1 MELQQNKLQKEKMIS
16 DGNKS
21 LIKLS
26 VILTVFVDIGFVAVG
41 VTGKM
46 PWIYAL
52 GALAVMTII
61 VSSAFVIYRNNNYS
75 RKVRIIIFI
84 AYMIPWISIV
94 LLRQNPI
101 ANFMVV
107 PILIMNVFYADYSY
121 LLKLTAVTVVV
132 NIMSIINY
140 VYKSNFDS
148 SVISN
153 CVILSVIFIVFY
165 MVILEVTKVIEKS
178 IKAAN
183 FNAMKSEE
191 ASKKNEDLTNR
202 ILEVVSVIVENAD
215 DVNEIVGEISMS
227 SQVVGNAIEE
237 ISSGALKTSEEI
249 QSQSS
254 SVEKIETQIE
264 NSASL
269 IYDMNNYSN
278 KTADEIEIGIDIIR
292 KLELESEVV
301 TNNSNKVSGI
311 MKELN
316 DMSISIAQITSMISN
331 IAEQTNLLALNA
343 SIEAARAGEAGR
355 GFSVVASEVGKLAD
369 ESKVATAKINSI
381 ILELQTK
388 SSESTSMVQTLIS
401 SNKKQ
406 NQLVNNTK
414 SAFNNIKLNVESI
427 VEKNLIIKEG
437 IDEIVKESEDIVQN
451 ISSVSA
457 ISQETMANTEETYAM
472 VDKHISDANHAREL
486 VKNLLETTNKLK
498 EA

>member
-107 PILIMNVFYADYSY
+107 PILIMNVFYADYRY

-178 IKAAN
+178 IKTAN

-278 KTADEIEIGIDIIR
+278 KTADEIEMGIDIIR

-472 VDKHISDANHAREL
+472 VDKHISDANHARGL

>member
-1 MELQQNKLQKEKMIS
+1 MELHQNKLEKEKMIS

-26 VILTVFVDIGFVAVG
+26 IILTLFVDIGFIAVG
-41 VTGKM
+41 VTGNM

-61 VSSAFVIYRNNNYS
+61 VSSAFIIYRNNNGS

-84 AYMIPWISIV
+84 AYMIPWIGIV
-94 LLRQNPI
+94 LLRENPI

-107 PILIMNVFYADYSY
+107 PILIMNVFYADYNY
-121 LLKLTAVTVVV
+121 LFKLTFITVIV

-148 SVISN
+148 SIISN

-178 IKAAN
+178 IKSAN

-202 ILEVVSVIVENAD
+202 ILEVVSVIVQNAD

-278 KTADEIEIGIDIIR
+278 KTADEIEMGIDIIR
-292 KLELESEVV
+292 KLELESDIV
-301 TNNSNKVSGI
+301 TNNSNKVSDI

-331 IAEQTNLLALNA
+331 IAGQTNLLALNA

-369 ESKVATAKINSI
+369 ESKVATSRISSI

-388 SSESTSMVQTLIS
+388 ASESTNMVQTLIS

-406 NQLVNNTK
+406 NELVNNTK
-414 SAFNNIKLNVESI
+414 LAFNNIKSNVKSI
-427 VEKNLIIKEG
+427 VEKNVIIKEG
-437 IDEIVKESEDIVQN
+437 IDEIVKESEGIVQN

-472 VDKHISDANHAREL
+472 VDKHILDANHASEL
-486 VKNLLETTNKLK
+486 VAILLETTNKLK